1 MEENNMKKILVV
13 FLVVCIMTFSLVG
26 CATEEEI
33 LNDNIIKLREDVSEL
48 RSEISNL
55 EAERNVLKD
64 EITDIKVENGTAKY
78 IITFNIK
85 QSHFTLDL
93 EQHLKDSMNAITIQ
107 IPVDKEYYDS
117 VEIGDTIADD
127 FRMGSFILY
136 GSFGNW
142 NITVKDK
149 TIQ

>member
-1 MEENNMKKILVV
+1 MKKILVV
-13 FLVVCIMTFSLVG
+13 FLAVCVMVLSLVG
-26 CATEEEI
+26 CATEEEV
-33 LNDNIIKLREDVSEL
+33 LNSNIIELREKASEL

-55 EAERNVLKD
+55 EAERNTIKN
-64 EITDIKVENGTAKY
+64 EITDIKIENGTAKY

-93 EQHLKDSMNAITIQ
+93 EQHLKDSMNAISIQ

-142 NITVKDK
+142 DVTVEDK